1 MATVS
6 PDQLLAQLQWRYAV
20 KKFDSAAKISSA
32 TWSALE
38 ESLVLAPSS
47 YGLQPW
53 KFFVVENPDLRAA
66 LLPHSWGQ
74 KQIVEASHLVVFA
87 VKKDVSAADA
97 ERLANHSTVVRGLP
111 AGALDG
117 YKQMM
122 VGNLTRTPAAE
133 LDIWM
138 SRQVFIALGGFLTA
152 CALLGVDACPME
164 GFLPEKYD
172 ELLDLPAKGYA
183 ARVVATA
190 GYRHPED
197 KNAAMKKVRYPRAE
211 IVERIA

>member
-6 PDQLLAQLQWRYAV
+6 PDDLLAQLRWRYAV
-20 KKFDSAAKISSA
+20 KKFDPAAKISA
-32 TWSALE
+32 ETWSILE

-53 KFFVVENPDLRAA
+53 KFFVVENHGVRAA

-74 KQIVEASHLVVFA
+74 KQIVDASHLVVFA

-97 ERLANHSTVVRGLP
+97 ERHADHSTAVRGLP
-111 AGALDG
+111 AGTLDG
-117 YKQMM
+117 YKQLMI
-122 VGNLTRTPAAE
+122 GSLTRTPAAE

-172 ELLDLPAKGYA
+172 EVLGLPERGYA
-183 ARVVATA
+183 SRVLVTA

-197 KNAAMKKVRYPRAE
+197 RNAAMKKVRYPRSE
-211 IVERIA
+211 VVERIA